1 MAADE
6 LVPCMDDWCKISP
19 CKCRDAI
26 NALIAER
33 DKLQARLAEWRAWAC
48 KMEAER
54 DKLRGILCG
63 EFVLWCETHDKPMEE
78 CQPDTPQSVPA
89 CTCTCTCNPLWD
101 GYDGDCPIHGWF
113 EPHTPDTPQSVPA
126 PEQSFRFI
134 DSGGAALAMKL
145 RERDKLKEE
154 VERLKTGWYDHVK
167 RIDALMCQKDALV
180 ERVSVL
186 EAERDKLKGE
196 NAVLMDNAICA
207 ANVALRAERDRLQD
221 EINTILEIKDKQV
234 NALLAE
240 RDKLKEALVCV
251 INLSNNAPDGSA
263 LDECNK
269 DARAALRTS
278 EGK

>member
-145 RERDKLKEE
+145 RERDKLKE
-154 VERLKTGWYDHVK
+154 
-167 RIDALMCQKDALV
+167 
-180 ERVSVL
+180 
-186 EAERDKLKGE
+186 
-196 NAVLMDNAICA
+196 
-207 ANVALRAERDRLQD
+207 
-221 EINTILEIKDKQV
+221 
-234 NALLAE
+234 
-240 RDKLKEALVCV
+240 ALVCV